1 MRRVETRHAVGRWIG
16 VALVAGF
23 VYSATSTVSEY
34 WRIAQ
39 RPAATGSDATIDE
52 LLMAANLP
60 SADELR
66 RALSLDQSSM
76 GEIAFVA
83 PASVPDHDVQQT
95 FFAVSYLLA
104 PHPMPLVR
112 WCDQEETACA
122 RNSIGDPIAEAQRRG
137 LRSAIVLGRNP
148 FGERKATQISGNLL
162 MVHW

>member
-1 MRRVETRHAVGRWIG
+1 MSCVETRRAVGRWIG

-23 VYSATSTVSEY
+23 VYSAMSTVNEY
-34 WRIAQ
+34 RRIAE
-39 RPAATGSDATIDE
+39 RPAATGSNATVGG
-52 LLMAANLP
+52 LLTAASLP

-104 PHPMPLVR
+104 PHPVPLVR
-112 WCDQEETACA
+112 WCDREETACA
-122 RNSIGDPIAEAQRRG
+122 RNSIADPIAEAERRG

-148 FGERKATQISGNLL
+148 FGERKATHISGTLL
-162 MVHW
+162 LVHW